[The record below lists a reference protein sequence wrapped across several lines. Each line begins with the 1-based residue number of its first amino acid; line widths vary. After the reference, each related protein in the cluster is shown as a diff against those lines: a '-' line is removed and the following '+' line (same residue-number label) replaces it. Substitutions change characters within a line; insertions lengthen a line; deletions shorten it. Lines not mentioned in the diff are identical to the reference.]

1 MQFRDLKISTQLRIG
16 IGATLLIVICLGSL
30 AWLQTHTL
38 WQHTRW
44 IYDHPLQV
52 NRAVG
57 MLKTDIMGMRVEIRD
72 AILTNNFKGFQTA
85 RKESAIHQASA
96 ERQINILFERYL
108 GPRSDIEDIQNSF
121 RGWVSTRE
129 SNWALLHEGKPDI
142 AISRILD
149 GGDLGDQRALLFEQ
163 IQKINDFAKAK
174 ADTLYLDAT
183 QLKDTLNF
191 QLILIIGFIILL
203 TTGIG
208 YFMFIGI
215 KTPLKELAA
224 VTEGFRNGDYDARS
238 RYLSTNELGVLSAAF
253 NQMAQAISL
262 RLETDKKSTA
272 MAEALIIETE
282 LKKFAETVLGKF
294 MDITGAHMGAFYASN
309 ENDGHFSPLAAMG
322 VNLTLLE
329 PFDASTHEGEFGK
342 ALKTGRLSHI
352 RDIHENTRFKLKTFV
367 GTAIPREI
375 ITLPVV
381 VKGKV
386 RGMLTLAC
394 LGSFSPAA
402 LTALT
407 QSSMIALN
415 TAFANLLSNDRT
427 RRLSEELRENNQEL
441 KSQQE
446 ELTAQAQELVKQSEA
461 LQAQNIE
468 LAQQRLAVEE
478 ASRLKSQFLSNMS
491 HELRTPLNSVMALS
505 RVLMMQA
512 TTKLSDEEI
521 SYLGIIERNGKN
533 LLNLINDILDLSK
546 IEAGR
551 MDIRPRPFPL
561 GQTLDDI
568 LESIAPL
575 ANEKHLEIRR
585 QIPENLPL
593 IESDEIRVSQ
603 ILQNL
608 TANAIKFTPSG
619 SVSVTVKTDPGK
631 IHVQVTD
638 TGIGIAEQDLVHI
651 FDEFRQVDGSSS
663 RRHEGTGLGLTIAH
677 TAARML
683 GGDISVTST
692 LGMGTTFI
700 LTLPLTW
707 QGQMKA
713 RETSVAQPSKPVKPN
728 SKTILVVDDE
738 PKMAK
743 MIAGYLRQ
751 EGYHPVI
758 ATSGEQALTLAQ
770 SESPFA
776 IFLDIIM
783 PDMDGWEVLQGLKK
797 NSKTQHIP
805 VIIVSVSQDRET
817 GFALG
822 AIGYLTKPLSRELL
836 LTEIRKIGRPSTRS
850 VMGVDDNE
858 IEPFEFR
865 QAVETE
871 GPPPMIS
878 HDGAACLDSFGN
890 SASVP
895 KILMVEDNEVAIVQ
909 IRSVLTT
916 AGYAVDVATGGRE
929 AMDYVAHTIPDG
941 IVLDLMMPEIDGFEV
956 LEKIRSKPATARI
969 PVLILTAKD
978 LTPEDFKKLSA
989 NNVQQLVQK
998 GDVDQKGLLLKVSS
1012 MIEGKK
1018 DTKDLTPDTGGSHL
1032 HGQTP
1037 PPETILIVE
1046 DNPDNMA
1053 TVKAILQ
1060 NRYRIIQ
1067 AMDGE
1072 KGVQMATENCPDLIL
1087 LDMALPKMDGI
1098 SVVKHLKGNPTLC
1111 HIPVIALTA
1120 RVMKGDREKILKAGC
1135 NDYISKPIDPIGFM
1149 EKITEWL
1156 KG

>member
-1 MQFRDLKISTQLRIG
+1 MQLRDMRISTQLRIG
-16 IGATLLIVICLGSL
+16 IGATILIVIGLGFL

-38 WQHTRW
+38 WQNTKW

-52 NRAVG
+52 RQAIGV
-57 MLKTDIMGMRVEIRD
+57 LETDIMGMRVEIRD
-72 AILTNNFKGFQTA
+72 AILGNTFERVQTA
-85 RKESAIHQASA
+85 RKRSAVHQANA
-96 ERQINILFERYL
+96 ERQIDFLFERYL

-121 RGWVSTRE
+121 KGWVSTRD
-129 SNWALLHEGKPDI
+129 SNWTLLYEGKPDM
-142 AISRILD
+142 ALSRIL
-149 GGDLGDQRALLFEQ
+149 GEGDLGAQRALLVEQ
-163 IQKINDFAKAK
+163 IQKIDDFAKAK
-174 ADTLYLDAT
+174 ADTLYQNAT

-191 QLILIIGFIILL
+191 QLIFIIGFIILL
-203 TTGIG
+203 ASGIG
-208 YFMFIGI
+208 YLMYSGI
-215 KTPLKELAA
+215 RKPLKELTA
-224 VTEGFRNGDYDARS
+224 VTEGFRNGDYDVRS
-238 RYLSTNELGVLSAAF
+238 RYLSTNELGLLSASF

-272 MAEALIIETE
+272 MAEAMIIETE
-282 LKKFAETVLGKF
+282 LKAFAETVLEKF
-294 MDITGAHMGAFYASN
+294 MDITGAHMGAFYLGG
-309 ENDGHFSPLAAMG
+309 ENDNRFSPLAAMG
-322 VNLTLLE
+322 VNPELLE
-329 PFDASTHEGEFGK
+329 PFDASTFEGEFGK
-342 ALKTGRLSHI
+342 SLKTGKLSHI
-352 RDIHENTRFKLKTFV
+352 RDIHEKTLFRFKTFA

-386 RGMLTLAC
+386 RGMLSLAC
-394 LGSFSPAA
+394 LSSFSTAA
-402 LTALT
+402 LDALT
-407 QSSMIALN
+407 RSSLIALN

-427 RRLSEELRENNQEL
+427 RRLSEKLRENNQEL
-441 KSQQE
+441 QAQQE
-446 ELTAQAQELVKQSEA
+446 ELKAQAQELVKQSEA
-461 LQAQNIE
+461 LQTQNIE

-512 TTKLSDEEI
+512 KTKLSDEEVG
-521 SYLGIIERNGKN
+521 YLGIIERNGKN

-551 MDIRPRPFPL
+551 MDIRPRSFSL
-561 GQTLDDI
+561 GLTLENI
-568 LESIAPL
+568 LESMAPL
-575 ANEKHLEIRR
+575 ADEKHIQLLQ
-585 QIPENLPL
+585 QIPEPLPL

-608 TANAIKFTPSG
+608 MANAIKFTPSG
-619 SVSVTVKTDPGK
+619 SVTLTVKTDPEK

-677 TAARML
+677 KAARML

-707 QGQMKA
+707 QGQVKS
-713 RETSVAQPSKPVKPN
+713 REIPIVQPSKNVKQNP
-728 SKTILVVDDE
+728 KPILVVDDE
-738 PKMAK
+738 PQVAK
-743 MIAGYLRQ
+743 MIAGYLLD

-758 ATSGEQALTLAQ
+758 ATSGEHALTLAQ
-770 SESPFA
+770 SEPPFA
-776 IFLDIIM
+776 IILDIIM

-797 NSKTQHIP
+797 HPKTRNIP
-805 VIIVSVSQDRET
+805 VIIVSVSRDRET

-822 AIGYLTKPLSRELL
+822 AISYLTKPLSRELL
-836 LTEIRKIGRPSTRS
+836 LSEIRKIGQPSTRS
-850 VMGVDDNE
+850 VMEVDDNE

-871 GPPPMIS
+871 GPPPMIA
-878 HDGAACLDSFGN
+878 HDGAACLGFP
-890 SASVP
+890 SVP

-916 AGYAVDVATGGRE
+916 AGYAVEVATGGRE
-929 AMDYVAHTIPDG
+929 AIEYVSHTIPDG
-941 IVLDLMMPEIDGFEV
+941 IVLDLMMPEMDGFEV
-956 LEKIRSKPATARI
+956 LEKIRSKPATERI

-1018 DTKDLTPDTGGSHL
+1018 DTKNLTPDTFGSHL

-1098 SVVKHLKGNPTLC
+1098 SVVKHLKGNQKLC